1 MTRKV
6 LYLLILI
13 VIIAIAWYTLSAL
26 NIEGSYDE
34 KLTRLNLNYQAVEE
48 FEPDL
53 AIILLG
59 VETTRSDL
67 NKAFTENNQKM
78 GLITEELKK
87 IEYLTLETLNFQVNP
102 VYNEENN
109 EQEYFVLNQ
118 LKVTTEKLDDLGII
132 IERAIS
138 TGANQVLSI
147 NYDLQNR
154 EKARQDVTRKA
165 INGIKD
171 KATFLVQELGME
183 GYRIISM
190 DINDHFLER
199 NLFQLKAEGAG
210 EISNTSL
217 PPISPHKIQVNVN
230 INAGFS
236 LY

>member
-13 VIIAIAWYTLSAL
+13 VIIAIAWYTLSVL

-48 FEPDL
+48 FKPDL

-59 VETTRSDL
+59 VETTGSNL
-67 NKAFTENNQKM
+67 NEAFAENNSKM
-78 GLITEELKK
+78 GLITEELKM
-87 IEYLTLETLNFQVNP
+87 IENLTLETLNFQVNP
-102 VYNEENN
+102 IYNEENDKDK
-109 EQEYFVLNQ
+109 YLVLNQ
-118 LKVTTEKLDDLGII
+118 LKATTENLDDLGII
-132 IERAIS
+132 IEKAIS

-147 NYDLQNR
+147 NYSLENR
-154 EKARQDVTRKA
+154 EKARQEVTRQA
-165 INGIKD
+165 IEGIKE
-171 KATFLVQELGME
+171 KAAFMVQELGME

-190 DINDHFLER
+190 DVNDHFQER

-210 EISNTSL
+210 YINDTPL